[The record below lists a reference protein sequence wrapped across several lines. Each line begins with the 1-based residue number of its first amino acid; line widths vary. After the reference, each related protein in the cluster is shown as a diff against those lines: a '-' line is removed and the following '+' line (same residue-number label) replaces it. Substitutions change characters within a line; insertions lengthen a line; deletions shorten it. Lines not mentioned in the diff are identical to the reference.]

1 MRQLRKVMSEESI
14 VRAKGVRAKETNKEE
29 NRFQLGPTA
38 TRGGLGTIHR
48 NRVQ

>member
-1 MRQLRKVMSEESI
+1 MKRVTEKVMSENTEKVVS
-14 VRAKGVRAKETNKEE
+14 EEMDKEE
-29 NRFQLGPTA
+29 NRSPLGPTA